1 MPDAPP
7 HSKRAAV
14 AHAGRDSKRPRD
26 MSKNKGY
33 DTTDESEVFKHKSL
47 MAAKNRRKFAK
58 ITQYVLY
65 AIAAFI
71 VAACVFAYFFDK

>member
-1 MPDAPP
+1 
-7 HSKRAAV
+7 
-14 AHAGRDSKRPRD
+14 